1 MSTAHRHASPAG
13 PLTVYPDGIRAGAV
27 YLGVPA
33 PPPRTLW
40 QILETTAA
48 AFPRAAA
55 IDDGRS
61 VLQYQGLL
69 RETRRIGDRL
79 AAAGIGAGDRVG
91 IRIPSGTAELYLSIL
106 AVLSIGAAYVP
117 VDVDDPDDR
126 AERVWSAAGVCAVA
140 GAGGE
145 LASRPVRPAGATAR
159 PPRPEDDAWIIFTSG
174 TTGTPRVWP

>member
-1 MSTAHRHASPAG
+1 MRTAHRYAGPAG
-13 PLTVYPDGIRAGAV
+13 PLTVHPDGIRAGAV

-61 VLQYQGLL
+61 VLRYQGLL
-69 RETRRIGDRL
+69 REARRIGDRL

-126 AERVWSAAGVCAVA
+126 AELVWSEAGVCAVA

-145 LASRPVRPAGATAR
+145 LARAAGAAGWRRR
-159 PPRPEDDAWIIFTSG
+159 PPSAARG
-174 TTGTPRVWP
+174 